1 MVDVALCEV
10 VCPFLF
16 TVEETGMVLMVFL
29 LTAVEVEFLLS
40 VFDLFKEVLCN
51 EEFLVDRL
59 LLLSELVEL
68 LTADRLLNEDLSY
81 NALVL

>member
-1 MVDVALCEV
+1 MVVALCEV

-16 TVEETGMVLMVFL
+16 TVEETGIVFMVFL

-40 VFDLFKEVLCN
+40 VFDLFKEVLCK

-68 LTADRLLNEDLSY
+68 LIADLLLKEDLSY
-81 NALVL
+81 IVLVL